1 MQDKAARLSEH
12 LYEDHE
18 ECVGGRDLGG
28 VDGVLDLA
36 WATSWAFL
44 CSPEGF
50 MTMYQN
56 IIDTS
61 KKPAVARGLS
71 EFDTFVNGVL
81 NRVSEGVC
89 VPLTRTRCAPQC
101 LLAPAPA
108 GRNSSFQAPDR
119 LS

>member
-18 ECVGGRDLGG
+18 ECVGGRDLGRRGG
-28 VDGVLDLA
+28 VDGVLGLI
-36 WATSWAFL
+36 WATLRSC

-61 KKPAVARGLS
+61 KKPVVARGLS
-71 EFDTFVNGVL
+71 EFDAFLNGVL
-81 NRVSEGVC
+81 NRVRRGAC
-89 VPLTRTRCAPQC
+89 VPLTICAP
-101 LLAPAPA
+101 
-108 GRNSSFQAPDR
+108 
-119 LS
+119 